1 MILFFTIALK
11 GIHFT
16 DMIKKIGLS
25 LLRLET
31 VMVIVKITDIDKSEG
46 LSGQILLLGRKTEC
60 TGLIGRK
67 RKERDRD
74 RETERQ

>member
-31 VMVIVKITDIDKSEG
+31 VMVIVKIIDIAKSEG
-46 LSGQILLLGRKTEC
+46 LSG
-60 TGLIGRK
+60 
-67 RKERDRD
+67 
-74 RETERQ
+74 